1 MPEITIN
8 MVKGIIDQDAKVEM
22 MSRVS
27 EVVAEIITRPHP
39 KENLLPFVYCTIQEA
54 EWGNFATNG
63 MPMTPEMFDAVK
75 KGIVH
80 LTMEELEE

>member
-8 MVKGIIDQDAKVEM
+8 TIKGLLNEEAKTELIA
-22 MSRVS
+22 RVS
-27 EVVAEIITRPHP
+27 EIVAEIHTRPYP

-63 MPMTPEMFDAVK
+63 MPMMPEMYDAVK

-80 LTMEELEE
+80 LTMEQPE